1 MDHVNWRGL
10 MAWPLSPQDR
20 AVVHRLHQKYVA
32 GEDLSP
38 EEIQQVEAVQR
49 TARSRVRDEA
59 AEGRLKPDKTVDEL
73 FAELDK
79 IPPHK

>member
-1 MDHVNWRGL
+1 MDHVNWREL

-20 AVVHRLHQKYVA
+20 PVVHRLHQKYVA
-32 GEDLSP
+32 GEDLRP
-38 EEIQQVEAVQR
+38 EQVQQIDAIWR

-59 AEGRLKPDKTVDEL
+59 AESRLKPTPTVDHL

-79 IPPHK
+79 VPPHK